1 MHRERYC
8 PGVSRALNFGIRSVV
23 VTTTAGTAGK
33 LRIPLS
39 IADITKR
46 VFLGKPLITED
57 LSSEK
62 LSNPVALGAL
72 SPDAISSTAYGTE
85 QILIELLP
93 AAGLAAFALLLPV
106 TGVILVILVLV
117 TASYRQVVMAYTRA
131 GGSYIVA
138 RENFGPRVAQIA
150 AAALLIDY
158 VVTVAVQ
165 AAAGTV
171 AVVSALPA
179 LGPYSLTITV
189 GVVVLICYANLRGL
203 REAGRPFAVPT
214 YFFIT
219 MIILTIVTGVVRAI
233 FGDLPVYDSAHMAG
247 TVDVHQG
254 NGLVMGA
261 TVLVLLR
268 AFANGGSSLTGVEA
282 ISNTV
287 TVFRKPQGLNARRV
301 LTAMACILGFLLAG
315 GAYLAHVTHATPYVE
330 GYPSVL
336 SEIARSVFGHGLVG
350 NILYVLVQTATAAIL
365 YTGANTSFNGFPA
378 LASFVAEDRF
388 LPRQLMK
395 RGHRLVFSN
404 GIIML
409 TAFSVALLVITGG
422 SVNAL
427 VPFYAIGV
435 FTGFS
440 MAGYGMTKHHLTHRE
455 PGWRGRLA
463 INLSAAILSTIV
475 VGIFAVAKFTE
486 GAWLVVVVFPVLVF
500 FLIRLNR
507 EYRAEA
513 AILEMFRTD
522 RPELVKYARHRV
534 FVFVN
539 SVDLA
544 VIEALRYGRGLRA
557 DELIAV
563 HFMVDA
569 GHGAPLRKRWDH
581 FELDTRLRVV
591 DCPDRRII
599 RASQLFIAKAR
610 DEHADTNV
618 TVLLPRR
625 TYAPLI
631 GRLLHDRTADKIAR
645 AVSLIPDAAAT
656 IVPYDVQTRIQ
667 EAYPERFEQK
677 VGRELDKVETWVSRG
692 EDQDV
697 EAYEHPDP
705 SRSVITVAALIPG
718 HRATF
723 EGRVSQVEDITKR
736 RRTLRSIVLGDNSGE
751 ISVTFRPGSG
761 GADIQPG
768 QLLRITGKARQTG
781 SRPMSMIDPAYHI
794 IEDPAKVGEL
804 GKRGEPGEA
813 GKA

>member
-1 MHRERYC
+1 MHRGHYPTAR
-8 PGVSRALNFGIRSVV
+8 SRVRNLV
-23 VTTTAGTAGK
+23 VTTSASK

-39 IADITKR
+39 IEDIFKR
-46 VFLGKPLITED
+46 IFLGKPLISDD
-57 LSSEK
+57 LEGEK

-93 AAGLAAFALLLPV
+93 AAGLAAFALLLPI

-189 GVVVLICYANLRGL
+189 GVVILICYANLRGL

-287 TVFRKPQGLNARRV
+287 TVFRKPQGRNARRG

-315 GAYLAHVTHATPYVE
+315 VPYLAHVTHATPYVA

-336 SEIARSVFGHGLVG
+336 SEIGRAVFGHGVVG
-350 NILYVLVQTATAAIL
+350 DVFYVLVQTSTAAIL
-365 YTGANTSFNGFPA
+365 FTGANTSFNGFPA

-395 RGHRLVFSN
+395 RAHGVL
-404 GIIML
+404 
-409 TAFSVALLVITGG
+409 GG
-422 SVNAL
+422 V
-427 VPFYAIGV
+427 
-435 FTGFS
+435 
-440 MAGYGMTKHHLTHRE
+440 AGYHRWFSQRAGPVLCDRRVHRILDGRLRDDQASSDS
-455 PGWRGRLA
+455 PGTRLARPAGDQPVRGDPVDDRGRHLRGGEVHRGGVA
-463 INLSAAILSTIV
+463 GGRCFSGAGVHSDTPES
-475 VGIFAVAKFTE
+475 GISRRGRHSRDV
-486 GAWLVVVVFPVLVF
+486 PHRPP
-500 FLIRLNR
+500 RLG
-507 EYRAEA
+507 EV
-513 AILEMFRTD
+513 RT
-522 RPELVKYARHRV
+522 PPGV
-534 FVFVN
+534 
-539 SVDLA
+539 
-544 VIEALRYGRGLRA
+544 
-557 DELIAV
+557 
-563 HFMVDA
+563 
-569 GHGAPLRKRWDH
+569 
-581 FELDTRLRVV
+581 RLR
-591 DCPDRRII
+591 
-599 RASQLFIAKAR
+599 QL
-610 DEHADTNV
+610 
-618 TVLLPRR
+618 
-625 TYAPLI
+625 
-631 GRLLHDRTADKIAR
+631 
-645 AVSLIPDAAAT
+645 S
-656 IVPYDVQTRIQ
+656 
-667 EAYPERFEQK
+667 
-677 VGRELDKVETWVSRG
+677 
-692 EDQDV
+692 
-697 EAYEHPDP
+697 
-705 SRSVITVAALIPG
+705 
-718 HRATF
+718 
-723 EGRVSQVEDITKR
+723 
-736 RRTLRSIVLGDNSGE
+736 
-751 ISVTFRPGSG
+751 
-761 GADIQPG
+761 
-768 QLLRITGKARQTG
+768 
-781 SRPMSMIDPAYHI
+781 
-794 IEDPAKVGEL
+794 
-804 GKRGEPGEA
+804 
-813 GKA
+813 

>member
-1 MHRERYC
+1 M
-8 PGVSRALNFGIRSVV
+8 
-23 VTTTAGTAGK
+23 TTTAATAGK

-189 GVVVLICYANLRGL
+189 GVVILICYANLRGL

-287 TVFRKPQGLNARRV
+287 TVFRKPQGRNARRV

-315 GAYLAHVTHATPYVE
+315 VAYLAHVTHATPYVA

-336 SEIARSVFGHGLVG
+336 SEIARAVFGHGVAG
-350 NILYVLVQTATAAIL
+350 DVFYVLVQTSTAAIL
-365 YTGANTSFNGFPA
+365 FTGANTSFNGFPA

-404 GIIML
+404 GIIAL

-500 FLIRLNR
+500 TLIRLNR

-522 RPELVKYARHRV
+522 RPDLVKYARHRV

-544 VIEALRYGRGLRA
+544 VIEALRYGKGLRA

-569 GHGAPLRKRWDH
+569 AYAAQLRKRWDH

-599 RASQLFIAKAR
+599 RASQLFVAKAR

-645 AVSLIPDAAAT
+645 AVSVIPDAAAT
-656 IVPYDVQTRIQ
+656 IVPYDVQSRIQ
-667 EAYPERFEQK
+667 EAYPERFEQR
-677 VGRELDKVETWVSRG
+677 VGRELDKVEAWVSQG
-692 EDQDV
+692 EDSDV
-697 EAYEHPDP
+697 EAYEHPE
-705 SRSVITVAALIPG
+705 RSSSVVTVAALIPG

-761 GADIQPG
+761 GAEIQPG

>member
-1 MHRERYC
+1 
-8 PGVSRALNFGIRSVV
+8 
-23 VTTTAGTAGK
+23 VTTSAGK
-33 LRIPLS
+33 RHIPTSVGDIAKRI
-39 IADITKR
+39 
-46 VFLGKPLITED
+46 FLGKPLITEN
-57 LSSEK
+57 LSTEK
-62 LSNPVALGAL
+62 LSNPIALGAL

-93 AAGLAAFALLLPV
+93 AAGLAAFTLLLPIN
-106 TGVILVILVLV
+106 GAILVILVLV
-117 TASYRQVVMAYTRA
+117 AASYRQVVMAYTRA

-138 RENFGPRVAQIA
+138 RENFGPRVAQVA

-171 AVVSALPA
+171 AVASAIPA
-179 LGPYSLTITV
+179 LGPYSLAITV
-189 GVVVLICYANLRGL
+189 GVVLVICYLNLRGL
-203 REAGRPFAVPT
+203 REAGVQFAAPT
-214 YFFIT
+214 YFFVS
-219 MIILTIVTGVVRAI
+219 MIALTIVTGVVREI
-233 FGDLPVYDSAHMAG
+233 FWGLPTYDAEHIAG
-247 TVDVHQG
+247 TVPIHQG
-254 NGLVMGA
+254 DGLVMGA

-287 TVFRKPQGLNARRV
+287 NVFRKPQGRNARRV

-315 GAYLAHVTHATPYVE
+315 VAYLTFVTHATPFVA

-336 SEIARSVFGHGLVG
+336 SQVARAVFGHGTIG
-350 NILYVLVQTATAAIL
+350 NVLFTLVQASTAAIL

-404 GIIML
+404 GIIAL
-409 TAFSVALLVITGG
+409 TALSVTLLLTTGG

-440 MAGYGMTKHHLTHRE
+440 MAGYGMTKHHLTQRE
-455 PGWRGRLA
+455 PGWQHRTA
-463 INLSAAILSTIV
+463 INLSAGILSTIV

-500 FLIRLNR
+500 LLIRLNR

-522 RPELVKYARHRV
+522 RPELVKYSRHRV
-534 FVFVN
+534 FVLVN

-544 VIEALRYGRGLRA
+544 TLEALRYGRGLRA
-557 DELIAV
+557 DELVAV
-563 HFMVDA
+563 HFVVDA
-569 GHGAPLRKRWDH
+569 AYAAQLRKRWDD
-581 FELDTRLRVV
+581 FDLDTPLRLV
-591 DCPDRRII
+591 DCPDRRIN
-599 RASQLFIAKAR
+599 RAAQVLVAKTR
-610 DEHADTNV
+610 DEQARTNV

-625 TYAPLI
+625 TYSPFL

-656 IVPYDVQTRIQ
+656 IVPYDVESRIK
-667 EAYPERFEQK
+667 EAYPDDFEHR
-677 VGRELDKVETWVSRG
+677 VARELDKVEAWVSKDD
-692 EDQDV
+692 DQV
-697 EAYEHPDP
+697 EAYEHPERP
-705 SRSVITVAALIPG
+705 SVITVGGLIPG
-718 HRATF
+718 QRATF
-723 EGRVSQVEDITKR
+723 EGRVNEVEDINKG
-736 RRTLRSIVLGDNSGE
+736 RRTLRQVVVGDNSGE
-751 ISVTFRPGSG
+751 ITVTFRSGHG

-768 QLLRITGKARQTG
+768 QLVRLTGKPKQTG
-781 SRPMSMIDPAYHI
+781 NRPMSLVDPAYHV
-794 IEDPAKVGEL
+794 IEDPAKAVESGGSDETAQ
-804 GKRGEPGEA
+804 GKQ
-813 GKA
+813 

>member
-1 MHRERYC
+1 
-8 PGVSRALNFGIRSVV
+8 
-23 VTTTAGTAGK
+23 VTTSASK
-33 LRIPLS
+33 LHIPPT
-39 IADITKR
+39 IGDMAKR
-46 VFLGKPLITED
+46 VFLGKPLITEE
-57 LSSEK
+57 LSTER

-93 AAGLAAFALLLPV
+93 AAGLAAFALLLPI
-106 TGVILVILVLV
+106 TGVILLILVLV

-138 RENFGPRVAQIA
+138 RENFGPRVAQVA

-171 AVVSALPA
+171 AVVSAIPA
-179 LGPYSLTITV
+179 LGPHSLQITV
-189 GVVVLICYANLRGL
+189 GVVLLICYANLRGL
-203 REAGRPFAVPT
+203 KEAGFPFAFPT
-214 YFFIT
+214 YFFVV
-219 MIILTIVTGVVRAI
+219 MVGLTIVVGVGRAI
-233 FGDLPVYDSAHMAG
+233 QGDLPIYDPAHIPG
-247 TVDVHQG
+247 TVPIHQG

-261 TVLVLLR
+261 TILVLLR
-268 AFANGGSSLTGVEA
+268 SFANGGSSLTGVEA

-287 TVFRKPQGLNARRV
+287 TVFRKPQGRNARRV

-315 GAYLAHVTHATPYVE
+315 VAYLAHATHASPYVA

-336 SEIARSVFGHGLVG
+336 SEIARAVFGNGAVG
-350 NILYVLVQTATAAIL
+350 NVFYILVQTASAAIL
-365 YTGANTSFNGFPA
+365 FTGANTSFNGFPA

-395 RGHRLVFSN
+395 RGYRLVFSN
-404 GIIML
+404 GIITL
-409 TAFSVALLVITGG
+409 TALSVVLLLATGG
-422 SVNAL
+422 SVTAL

-455 PGWRGRLA
+455 PGWRHRMA
-463 INLSAAILSTIV
+463 INLSAGILSTVV

-486 GAWLVVVVFPVLVF
+486 GAWLVVVVFPLLVF
-500 FLIRLNR
+500 VLIRLNK

-522 RPELVKYARHRV
+522 HPELVKYARHKV

-544 VIEALRYGRGLRA
+544 VIEALRYGKGLRA

-563 HFMVDA
+563 HFVVDA
-569 GHGAPLRKRWDH
+569 TYAAQLRKRWDH
-581 FELDTRLRVV
+581 FELDTPLRVV
-591 DCPDRRII
+591 DCPDRRIT
-599 RASQLFIAKAR
+599 RAAQVLVAKER
-610 DEHADTNV
+610 DEHRNTNV

-625 TYAPLI
+625 TFAPLL
-631 GRLLHDRTADKIAR
+631 GRLLHDRTADKVAR

-656 IVPYDVQTRIQ
+656 IVPYDVESRIK
-667 EAYPERFEQK
+667 EAYPDDFEHR
-677 VGRELDKVETWVSRG
+677 VARGVDKVEAWISQD
-692 EDQDV
+692 DQEV
-697 EAYEHPDP
+697 EAYEHPVRP
-705 SRSVITVAALIPG
+705 PSVITVAGLIPG
-718 HRATF
+718 QRATF
-723 EGRVSQVEDITKR
+723 EGRVNEVEDISKG
-736 RRTLRSIVLGDNSGE
+736 RRTLREVVVGDNSGE
-751 ISVTFRPGSG
+751 ITVTFRSGAG

-768 QLLRITGKARQTG
+768 QLLRITGKARQSG
-781 SRPMSMIDPAYHI
+781 RRPISMIDPTYHV
-794 IEDPAKVGEL
+794 IEDPAKASRPGDSGESD
-804 GKRGEPGEA
+804 RS
-813 GKA
+813 KA

>member
-1 MHRERYC
+1 MT
-8 PGVSRALNFGIRSVV
+8 SS
-23 VTTTAGTAGK
+23 TGK

-39 IADITKR
+39 VGDIAKR
-46 VFLGKPLITED
+46 VFLGKPMITEE

-93 AAGLAAFALLLPV
+93 AAGVAAFALLLPI
-106 TGVILVILVLV
+106 TGAILLILVLV
-117 TASYRQVVMAYTRA
+117 AASYRQVVMTYTRA

-138 RENFGPRVAQIA
+138 RENFGPKVAQVA

-165 AAAGTV
+165 SAAGTV
-171 AVVSALPA
+171 AVVSAIPA
-179 LGPYSLTITV
+179 LGPHSLQITV
-189 GVVVLICYANLRGL
+189 GVVLVICYLNLRGL
-203 REAGRPFAVPT
+203 KEAGWQFAFAT
-214 YFFIT
+214 YFFVV
-219 MIILTIVTGVVRAI
+219 MVGLTIIVGVLRAL
-233 FGDLPVYDSAHMAG
+233 FGDLPVYDPAHLPG
-247 TVDVHQG
+247 TVPVHQG

-287 TVFRKPQGLNARRV
+287 DLFRKPQGRNARRV
-301 LTAMACILGFLLAG
+301 LTTMAAILGFLLAG
-315 GAYLAHVTHATPYVE
+315 VAYLAHVTHATPYLDE
-330 GYPSVL
+330 YPSVL
-336 SEIARSVFGHGLVG
+336 SQIGRAVFGHGVIG
-350 NILYVLVQTATAAIL
+350 NVLFTLVQAATAAIL
-365 YTGANTSFNGFPA
+365 FTGANTSFNGFPA

-404 GIIML
+404 GIIAL
-409 TAFSVALLVITGG
+409 AALSVLLLVVTGG

-440 MAGYGMTKHHLTHRE
+440 MAGYGMTKHHLTQRE
-455 PGWRGRLA
+455 PGWRRRLA
-463 INLSAAILSTIV
+463 INLSAGILSTIV

-486 GAWLVVVVFPVLVF
+486 GAWLVVVVFPILVF
-500 FLIRLNR
+500 VLMRLNR

-522 RPELVKYARHRV
+522 RPELVKYARHKV

-557 DELIAV
+557 DELVAV
-563 HFMVDA
+563 HFMVDEA
-569 GHGAPLRKRWDH
+569 HAQLIRKRWDH
-581 FELDTRLRVV
+581 FELDTPLRVV
-591 DCPDRRII
+591 DCPDRRIT
-599 RASQLFIAKAR
+599 RAAQVLVAKAR
-610 DEHADTNV
+610 GEQRNANV

-625 TYAPLI
+625 TYAPLL
-631 GRLLHDRTADKIAR
+631 GRLLHDRTADKVSR

-667 EAYPERFEQK
+667 QAYPDNFEQRIA
-677 VGRELDKVETWVSRG
+677 RELDKVEAWIN
-692 EDQDV
+692 EDDEHNV
-697 EAYEHPDP
+697 EAYEHPDRGP
-705 SRSVITVAALIPG
+705 ESITVSGLIPG
-718 HRATF
+718 QRATF
-723 EGRVSQVEDITKR
+723 EGRVNQIEDIKEG
-736 RRTLRSIVLGDNSGE
+736 RRTRRHVVVGDNSGE
-751 ISVTFRPGSG
+751 ICVTFRSGHG
-761 GADIQPG
+761 GADIAPG
-768 QLLRITGKARQTG
+768 QVLRITGKPKQSG
-781 SRPMSMIDPAYHI
+781 NRPMSLIDPTYHV
-794 IEDPAKVGEL
+794 IEDPATDAES
-804 GKRGEPGEA
+804 EDSEQTSET
-813 GKA
+813 